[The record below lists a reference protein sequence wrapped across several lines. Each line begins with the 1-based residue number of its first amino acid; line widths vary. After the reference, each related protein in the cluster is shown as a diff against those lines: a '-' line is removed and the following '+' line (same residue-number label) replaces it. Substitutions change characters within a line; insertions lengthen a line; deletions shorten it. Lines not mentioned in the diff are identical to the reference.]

1 MSNEETKNV
10 ENKQDNSLMRKTK
23 AQLVEIILRKDNIE
37 RGLRADIK
45 GMEAYCKELEAK
57 VKHVCNTNKELE
69 DKFKHVC
76 NVNKELTEDYHN
88 MCDESASIIA
98 SYKNE
103 IKQYRTYNKVLSFIL
118 FLIILASATTII
130 CM

>member
-10 ENKQDNSLMRKTK
+10 ENKQNNSLMRKTK
-23 AQLVEIILRKDNIE
+23 AQLVEIILRKDSIE

-45 GMEAYCKELEAK
+45 GMEGMCKEFEDK
-57 VKHVCNTNKELE
+57 IKRVCNA
-69 DKFKHVC
+69 
-76 NVNKELTEDYHN
+76 NKELTEDYHN

-103 IKQYRTYNKVLSFIL
+103 IKQYRIYNKVLSFIL